1 MNNKNKLK
9 VGIIGTVGI
18 PAQYGGFETLAEH
31 LVNKKEEKFDFL
43 VYCSKKAYPEG
54 PVNHQK
60 ASLKYLPL
68 NANGIQSIPYDI
80 WSILHSLKRSD
91 SLLILGVSGC
101 IILPF
106 VKLISRKKIVVN
118 IDGLEWKRDKWGS
131 FAKKFL
137 KFSERL
143 AVNYAN
149 DIIADNKVIQ
159 DHVKDAY
166 NKDAQLIAYG
176 GDHTLSET
184 ISLRTLDKFPFLKD
198 PYAFK
203 VCRIEPE
210 NNIELILKAF
220 SKSAKLNLVIIG
232 NWENSDYSRS
242 LKLEYQDVENIF
254 LLDPIYD
261 QKKLNE
267 IRSNCL
273 VYVHGHSAGGTN
285 PSLVEAMYLG
295 LPILAYGINYNRE
308 STKNQALYF
317 QDKDSL
323 VSALGDLESLQLKEI
338 GQKMESIAKEE
349 YMWEKVANDYAR
361 LFI

>member
-166 NKDAQLIAYG
+166 NKD
-176 GDHTLSET
+176 
-184 ISLRTLDKFPFLKD
+184 
-198 PYAFK
+198 
-203 VCRIEPE
+203 
-210 NNIELILKAF
+210 
-220 SKSAKLNLVIIG
+220 
-232 NWENSDYSRS
+232 
-242 LKLEYQDVENIF
+242 
-254 LLDPIYD
+254 
-261 QKKLNE
+261 
-267 IRSNCL
+267 
-273 VYVHGHSAGGTN
+273 
-285 PSLVEAMYLG
+285 
-295 LPILAYGINYNRE
+295 
-308 STKNQALYF
+308 
-317 QDKDSL
+317 
-323 VSALGDLESLQLKEI
+323 
-338 GQKMESIAKEE
+338 
-349 YMWEKVANDYAR
+349 
-361 LFI
+361 